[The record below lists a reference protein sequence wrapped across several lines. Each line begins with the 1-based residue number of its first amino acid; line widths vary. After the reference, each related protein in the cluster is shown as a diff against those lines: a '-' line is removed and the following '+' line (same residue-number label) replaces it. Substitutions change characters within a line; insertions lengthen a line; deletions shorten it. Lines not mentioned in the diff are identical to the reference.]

1 MPMSTPSV
9 LSRSDVHVPTKAQ
22 RSYEV
27 IRTENFA
34 DNSGVIVSTS
44 VTLSNEAMSLSR
56 LSSKGIQVS
65 SGQMSTP
72 LSTEA
77 TSAAS
82 IPDATQDHYSIGINE
97 LKSLL
102 KKMGGEEE
110 TITVIAKGL
119 DTDQDQ
125 QVSAAEIARGLS
137 ETGDDKSSV
146 FAETLR
152 RFMDERGDRSGSVSG
167 HEFLALASSLYAAL
181 K

>member
-9 LSRSDVHVPTKAQ
+9 MSRPAVHVPTKAQ

-27 IRTENFA
+27 IRTEDSA
-34 DNSGVIVSTS
+34 DNSGAIVSTS

-77 TSAAS
+77 ISAAG
-82 IPDATQDHYSIGINE
+82 IPDATQDHSSIGISE
-97 LKSLL
+97 LKGLL
-102 KKMGGEEE
+102 KEMGGDEE
-110 TITVIAKGL
+110 TIAIIANGL
-119 DTDQDQ
+119 DSDQDQ
-125 QVSAAEIARGLS
+125 QVSATEIARGLS
-137 ETGDDKSSV
+137 EAGDDKSNV

-167 HEFLALASSLYAAL
+167 HEFLAVASRLNAAL